1 MVVGHEDRSPSEK
14 EERFEKQGAK
24 PRMILNGDVR
34 LGLKTI
40 SA

>member
-1 MVVGHEDRSPSEK
+1 MVGYEDGSLTEK

-34 LGLKTI
+34 LWLKAV

>member
-1 MVVGHEDRSPSEK
+1 MVGYEDGSLTEK

-34 LGLKTI
+34 LGLKTV